1 MLFSIIIRDTKEN
14 LHLGGKMKKF
24 FHDYSYN
31 IVKMF
36 VNQFA
41 ISLFGFSLTLATT
54 QIYVDRKSSSGFDTL
69 TLIVSLFAII
79 FYLFL
84 NYTLAWEIGA
94 KDRISVDSGK
104 KPYRPHLGLIL
115 AAIAN
120 IPNLIIAV
128 LFAIGTIFK
137 ANSMIFI
144 VRFIGTL
151 IQGMYFGI
159 ITAISLPI
167 GGEYVQLNS
176 LWPTFFLITVP
187 AMLTSWLAY
196 FWGFKEFRLLSTIF
210 NKSNQAASSDTD
222 KK

>member
-1 MLFSIIIRDTKEN
+1 
-14 LHLGGKMKKF
+14 MKKF

-54 QIYVDRKSSSGFDTL
+54 QMYVNKHSSGFDVL
-69 TLIVSLFAII
+69 TLLVSIFAVL

-84 NYTLAWEIGA
+84 IYTLAWEIGA

-104 KPYRPHLGLIL
+104 KPYRPHLGLL
-115 AAIAN
+115 LSAIAN
-120 IPNLIIAV
+120 IPNLLLALLFV
-128 LFAIGTIFK
+128 LGTVFR
-137 ANSMIFI
+137 ANSMVFM
-144 VRFIGTL
+144 VRLIATL

-159 ITAISLPI
+159 ITAISLPV
-167 GGEYVQLNS
+167 GGAYVQLNS

-187 AMLTSWLAY
+187 AMLASWLAY
-196 FWGFKEFRLLSTIF
+196 FLGHKELKLFSVIF
-210 NKSNQAASSDTD
+210 NRSSNNNGQ
-222 KK
+222 

>member
-1 MLFSIIIRDTKEN
+1 
-14 LHLGGKMKKF
+14 MKKF

-41 ISLFGFSLTLATT
+41 ISIFGVSLTLATT
-54 QIYVDRKSSSGFDTL
+54 QAHIESSGFDTF
-69 TLIVSLFAII
+69 TLIVSIFAVV

-84 NYTLAWEIGA
+84 IYTLAWEIGA
-94 KDRISVDSGK
+94 KDKISVDVGK
-104 KPYRPHLGLIL
+104 KPYRPHLGIL
-115 AAIAN
+115 LSLVAN
-120 IPNLIIAV
+120 IPNILAALLYALATLI
-128 LFAIGTIFK
+128 GSE
-137 ANSMIFI
+137 SMMFI
-144 VRFIGTL
+144 VRLFATL

-167 GGEYVQLNS
+167 GETYVQLNS
-176 LWPTFFLITVP
+176 LWPTFFLMVIP

-196 FWGFKEFRLLSTIF
+196 FLGHRNFRIFAFLTSKSKENAEQQTL
-210 NKSNQAASSDTD
+210 

>member
-1 MLFSIIIRDTKEN
+1 
-14 LHLGGKMKKF
+14 MKKF

-69 TLIVSLFAII
+69 TLIVSLFAIM

-84 NYTLAWEIGA
+84 IYTLSWEIGA

-104 KPYRPHLGLIL
+104 KPYRPHLGLLLSAIANLPNIL
-115 AAIAN
+115 AA
-120 IPNLIIAV
+120 V
-128 LFAIGTIFK
+128 LFGIAAIFK
-137 ANSMIFI
+137 ASSMMFV
-144 VRFIGTL
+144 VRFVATL

-159 ITAISLPI
+159 ITAISLPV

-196 FWGFKEFRLLSTIF
+196 FWGFKEFRLLDTIF
-210 NKSNQAASSDTD
+210 NKSNQATNSDTA

>member
-1 MLFSIIIRDTKEN
+1 
-14 LHLGGKMKKF
+14 MKKF

-54 QIYVDRKSSSGFDTL
+54 QIYVNKNASTGIDVL
-69 TLIVSLFAII
+69 TLLVSIFAVL

-84 NYTLAWEIGA
+84 IYTLSWEIGA
-94 KDRISVDSGK
+94 KDKISVDSGK

-115 AAIAN
+115 SLIAN
-120 IPNLIIAV
+120 IPNLLFAV
-128 LFAIGTIFK
+128 LFLIGTIFHS
-137 ANSMIFI
+137 NSMMFV
-144 VRFIGTL
+144 VRFIATL

-167 GGEYVQLNS
+167 GGAYVQLNS

-196 FWGFKEFRLLSTIF
+196 FLGHKEFRLLATIL
-210 NKSNQAASSDTD
+210 NRSEKSNNGSQNT
-222 KK
+222 K